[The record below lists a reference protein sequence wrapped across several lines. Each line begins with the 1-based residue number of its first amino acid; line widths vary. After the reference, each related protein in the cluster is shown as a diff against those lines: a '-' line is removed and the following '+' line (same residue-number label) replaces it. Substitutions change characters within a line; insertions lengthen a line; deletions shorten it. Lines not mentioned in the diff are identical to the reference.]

1 MTLIS
6 PETLSAIWLL
16 GLVAVAD
23 LITGVAAAVRDGEFD
38 ARIVGQWIYTH
49 LAGRVLPIAAV
60 LVLAQWAEPLYAIAA
75 TAAATYVAETVA
87 SVRDNL
93 RVPQPSP
100 TVTVSSITVRTAAGD
115 IKQPQ

>member
-16 GLVAVAD
+16 GLVAIAD

-38 ARIVGQWIYTH
+38 VRIVGQWIYSH

-75 TAAATYVAETVA
+75 TAAATYIAETVA
-87 SVRDNL
+87 SVRSNL

-100 TVTVSSITVRTAAGD
+100 GTVTSTSNVTVIAD
-115 IKQPQ
+115 IEQPQ

>member
-1 MTLIS
+1 MTPIS

-23 LITGVAAAVRDGEFD
+23 LVTGVGAAVRDGRFS
-38 ARIVGQWIYTH
+38 ARSVAQWVQTH
-49 LAGRVLPIAAV
+49 LAGRVVPIGIV

-87 SVRDNL
+87 SIRSHL
-93 RVPQPSP
+93 GGEPAP
-100 TVTVSSITVRTAAGD
+100 
-115 IKQPQ
+115 

>member
-23 LITGVAAAVRDGEFD
+23 LVTGVAAAVRTGDFEAGRV
-38 ARIVGQWIYTH
+38 AQWIQTH
-49 LAGRVLPIAAV
+49 LAGRVLPIAVV

-75 TAAATYVAETVA
+75 TAAATYVAETAA
-87 SVRDNL
+87 SIRANL
-93 RVPQPSP
+93 SLP
-100 TVTVSSITVRTAAGD
+100 AAE
-115 IKQPQ
+115 